1 MKNLKLLW
9 NYMNNNKIKYLLSI
23 IATGLAVA
31 FSLTIPL
38 ILQVVI
44 DYILVGK
51 EVEGNM
57 FVEKLFGFLGGSSYL
72 INNLWMCGLLIILI
86 TAVQGIFLYYKGK
99 FSAEASEDVAKNL
112 REKLYNHIQHLNY
125 AYHKNADTGDLIQ
138 RSTSDVETIRRFL
151 SVQMV
156 EVGRAIFMVGI
167 SLYVMLSLN
176 IKLTLIAMATT
187 PFIFLFSYVYFQ
199 IVQKSFRISDE
210 SEAELSTVIQ
220 ENLNG
225 VRVVKAFGRE
235 KFEIDKFKEKNQQY
249 KKKTYKVIMN
259 LAYYWSI
266 SDFMTIVQ
274 IALVVVASIHFTI
287 QGIISLGTAVVFIN
301 YIFRIIWPIKQ
312 LGRILA
318 DLGKALVSTERIQEI
333 FNEEIEEEKPDEIK
347 PEIKGSIEFKDVSF
361 KYPDDETHEVLKD
374 VSFKV
379 KKGETVAIVGKTGS
393 GKSSLVHLLP
403 RLYDIKKGEIIIDGH
418 NINTIEKKWL
428 RKNVG
433 IVLQEPFL
441 YSTTIQEN
449 ISFQNERNPKD
460 VHEAARI
467 ASVHNVVK
475 EFDQGYNTLIGEKG
489 VTLSG
494 GQKQRIAIARTI
506 INNYPILIFDDS
518 LSAVDTETD
527 IAIRKALRERKK
539 DVTTFIIS
547 HRISSIYDA
556 DKIIVLEKGKIK
568 EMGKHDELIKKEGI
582 YKLIYDIQNVK
593 EFEIEVERRERNG
606 N

>member
-1 MKNLKLLW
+1 MKSFKILW

-23 IATGLAVA
+23 IATGLAVLLA
-31 FSLTIPL
+31 LTVPL

-51 EVEGNM
+51 EVEGNI
-57 FVEKLFGFLGGSSYL
+57 FVEKVFGFLGGTSYL
-72 INNLWMCGLLIILI
+72 IDNLWLTGVLVILI
-86 TAVQGIFLYYKGK
+86 PAVQGIFLYYKGK
-99 FSAEASEDVAKNL
+99 LSAEASEDVAKNL
-112 REKLYNHIQHLNY
+112 RERLYDHIQHLTY

-167 SLYVMLSLN
+167 SLYVMLNLN
-176 IKLTLIAMATT
+176 VKLTMIAMVTT
-187 PFIFLFSYVYFQ
+187 PFIFGFSFLYFR
-199 IVQKSFRISDE
+199 IIQKSFKISDE

-235 KFEIDKFKEKNQQY
+235 KFEIEKFREKNLEY
-249 KKKTYKVIMN
+249 KTKTYRVIMN

-266 SDFMTIVQ
+266 SDLMTISQ
-274 IALVVVASIHFTI
+274 IALVVVASIYYTN

-318 DLGKALVSTERIQEI
+318 DLGKALVSSERIQEI
-333 FNEEIEEEKPDEIK
+333 LDEEKEVEKPGEIK
-347 PEIKGSIEFKDVSF
+347 PQIKGYIKFKNVSF
-361 KYPDDETHEVLKD
+361 EYPDDKTHKVLKN

-379 KKGETVAIVGKTGS
+379 EKGETVAIVGKTGS

-403 RLYDIKKGEIIIDGH
+403 RLYDVKKGEIIIDGH
-418 NINTIEKKWL
+418 NINKIEKKWL

-441 YSTTIQEN
+441 YSTTIQKN
-449 ISFQNERNPKD
+449 ISFQNENNPKD
-460 VHEAARI
+460 IHEAARI

-475 EFDQGYNTLIGEKG
+475 EFDQGYDTLIGEKG

>member
-1 MKNLKLLW
+1 MKNFNLLW

-23 IATGLAVA
+23 TATGLAVA

-51 EVEGNM
+51 EVEGNI
-57 FVEKLFGFLGGSSYL
+57 FVERLFGFLGGSRYL
-72 INNLWMCGLLIILI
+72 IDNLWLCGILIILI
-86 TAVQGIFLYYKGK
+86 TVIQGVFLYYKGK
-99 FSAEASEDVAKNL
+99 LSAEASEDVAKNL
-112 REKLYNHIQHLNY
+112 REKLYDHIQHLDY

-167 SLYVMLSLN
+167 SLYVMLNLN
-176 IKLTLIAMATT
+176 VQLTMIAMVTT
-187 PFIFLFSYVYFQ
+187 PFIFIFSFMYFK
-199 IVQKSFRISDE
+199 IIQKSFRISDE

-235 KFEIDKFKEKNQQY
+235 KFEIEKFKEKNLQY

-266 SDFMTIVQ
+266 SDFMTITQ
-274 IALVVVASIHFTI
+274 IALVVVASIYYSN
-287 QGIISLGTAVVFIN
+287 QGLITLGTAVVFIS

-318 DLGKALVSTERIQEI
+318 DLGKALVSSERIQEI
-333 FNEEIEEEKPDEIK
+333 LDEEREEEKSGETK
-347 PEIKGSIEFKDVSF
+347 PEIKGNVEFKNVSF
-361 KYPDDETHEVLKD
+361 EYPDDETHPVLKD

-379 KKGETVAIVGKTGS
+379 SKGETVAIVGKTGS

-403 RLYDIKKGEIIIDGH
+403 RLYDVKKGEIVIDGH

-441 YSTTIQEN
+441 YSTTIQKN
-449 ISFQNERNPKD
+449 ISFQNENNPKD
-460 VHEAARI
+460 IYEAARI
-467 ASVHNVVK
+467 ASVHHVVK
-475 EFDQGYNTLIGEKG
+475 EFDQGYDTLIGEKG

-568 EMGKHDELIKKEGI
+568 EMGKHDDLINKEGI
-582 YKLIYDIQNVK
+582 YKRIYDIQNVK
-593 EFEIEVERRERNG
+593 EYEVEVERRERDG
-606 N
+606 I

>member
-1 MKNLKLLW
+1 MKSFKILW
-9 NYMNNNKIKYLLSI
+9 NYMNNNKIKYLISI
-23 IATGLAVA
+23 IATGLAVLLA
-31 FSLTIPL
+31 LTVPL

-51 EVEGNM
+51 EVEGNI
-57 FVEKLFGFLGGSSYL
+57 FVEKVFGFLGGTSYL
-72 INNLWMCGLLIILI
+72 IDKLWLTGVLVILI

-99 FSAEASEDVAKNL
+99 LSAEASEDVAKNL
-112 REKLYNHIQHLNY
+112 REKLYDHIQHLTY
-125 AYHKNADTGDLIQ
+125 AYHKNADAGDLIQ
-138 RSTSDVETIRRFL
+138 RSTSDIETIRRFL
-151 SVQMV
+151 SIQMV
-156 EVGRAIFMVGI
+156 EVGRAVFMVGI
-167 SLYVMLSLN
+167 SLYIMINLN
-176 IKLTLIAMATT
+176 LKMSFIAMATT
-187 PFIFLFSYVYFQ
+187 PVLLVFSYMYFN
-199 IVQKSFRISDE
+199 IVQKSFKVSDE

-235 KFEIDKFKEKNQQY
+235 KFEIEKFKEKNTQY
-249 KKKTYKVIMN
+249 KVKTYKVIMN

-266 SDFMTIVQ
+266 SDFLTIVQ
-274 IALVVVASIHFTI
+274 IALVVVSSIYYAN
-287 QGIISLGTAVVFIN
+287 QGLISLGTAVVFIN

-333 FNEEIEEEKPDEIK
+333 LDEEREVEKQGEIK
-347 PEIKGSIEFKDVSF
+347 AEITGEIEFKNVSFEYPDDKSHEVLNGVSF
-361 KYPDDETHEVLKD
+361 KIE
-374 VSFKV
+374 
-379 KKGETVAIVGKTGS
+379 KGETVAIVGKTGS

-403 RLYDIKKGEIIIDGH
+403 RLYDVEKGEILIDGN
-418 NINTIEKKWL
+418 NINTIHKKWL
-428 RKNVG
+428 RKKVG

-441 YSTTIQEN
+441 YSTTIHEN
-449 ISFQNERNPKD
+449 ISFQNESNIKD
-460 VHEAARI
+460 VHDAARI
-467 ASVHNVVK
+467 ASVHHVVK
-475 EFDQGYNTLIGEKG
+475 EFDKGYDTLIGEKG

-527 IAIRKALRERKK
+527 IAIRKALRKRKK

-556 DKIIVLEKGKIK
+556 DKIIVLEKGRIK
-568 EMGKHDELIKKEGI
+568 EMGKHEDLIKKEGI
-582 YKLIYDIQNVK
+582 YKRIYDIQNVK
-593 EFEIEVERRERNG
+593 EFEIDLERSGTNG

>member
-9 NYMNNNKIKYLLSI
+9 NYMNENKIKYLLSI
-23 IATGLAVA
+23 ISTALAVA
-31 FSLTIPL
+31 LALTVPL

-51 EVEGNM
+51 EVQGNI
-57 FVEKLFGFLGGSSYL
+57 FVEKLFGFLGGTTYL
-72 INNLWMCGLLIILI
+72 IDNLWLTGLLVIVI

-99 FSAEASEDVAKNL
+99 LSAEASEDVAKNL
-112 REKLYNHIQHLNY
+112 RERLYNHIQHLTY

-138 RSTSDVETIRRFL
+138 RSTSDIETIRRFL

-156 EVGRAIFMVGI
+156 EVGRAVFMVGI
-167 SLYVMLSLN
+167 SLYVMINLN
-176 IKLTLIAMATT
+176 VKMTLIAMATT
-187 PFIFLFSYVYFQ
+187 PVLFVFSYMYFKV
-199 IVQKSFRISDE
+199 VQKSFKISDE

-235 KFEIDKFKEKNQQY
+235 KFEIEKFREKNNQY
-249 KKKTYKVIMN
+249 KVKTYKVIMN

-266 SDFMTIVQ
+266 SDLLTIVQ
-274 IALVVVASIHFTI
+274 IALVVVASIYYAN
-287 QGIISLGTAVVFIN
+287 QGLITLGTAVVFIN

-333 FNEEIEEEKPDEIK
+333 LDEEREVEKPGEIK
-347 PEIKGSIEFKDVSF
+347 PEINGEIEFKNVSF
-361 KYPDDETHEVLKD
+361 EYPDDKNHKVLEN

-379 KKGETVAIVGKTGS
+379 KKGETIAIVGKTGS

-403 RLYDIKKGEIIIDGH
+403 RLYDIEKGEILIDGH
-418 NINTIEKKWL
+418 NINTIQKKWL

-449 ISFQNERNPKD
+449 ISFQNESNIKD
-460 VHEAARI
+460 VHDAARI
-467 ASVHNVVK
+467 ASVHHVVE
-475 EFDQGYNTLIGEKG
+475 EFDQGYDTVIGEKG

-527 IAIRKALRERKK
+527 IAIRKALGERKK

-556 DKIIVLEKGKIK
+556 DKIIVMEKCKIK
-568 EMGKHDELIKKEGI
+568 EMGKHEDLIQKEGI
-582 YKLIYDIQNVK
+582 YKRIYDIQNVK
-593 EFEIEVERRERNG
+593 EFEVEVERRESDG

>member
-1 MKNLKLLW
+1 
-9 NYMNNNKIKYLLSI
+9 MNNNKIKYLISI

-31 FSLTIPL
+31 FSLTVPL

-51 EVEGNM
+51 EVEGNI
-57 FVEKLFGFLGGSSYL
+57 FIEKIFGFLGGSSFL
-72 INNLWMCGLLIILI
+72 INNLWVCGILIIVI
-86 TAVQGIFLYYKGK
+86 TIIQGVFLYFKGK

-112 REKLYNHIQHLNY
+112 RERLYDHIQHLSY

-138 RSTSDVETIRRFL
+138 RSTSDIETIRRFL

-167 SLYVMLSLN
+167 SLYVMLNLN
-176 IKLTLIAMATT
+176 VKMTLISMATT
-187 PFIFLFSYVYFQ
+187 PLIFIFSYLYFQ
-199 IVQKSFRISDE
+199 IVQKSFRTSDE
-210 SEAELSTVIQ
+210 SEAEMSTVIQ

-235 KFEIDKFKEKNQQY
+235 KFEIEKFKEKNQQY

-274 IALVVVASIHFTI
+274 IALVVVASIYFTNR
-287 QGIISLGTAVVFIN
+287 GLISLGTAVVFIN

-333 FNEEIEEEKPDEIK
+333 LDEDREEIK
-347 PEIKGSIEFKDVSF
+347 PGEGKPKILGNIEFGNVSF
-361 KYPDDETHEVLKD
+361 EYPDDETHRVLED

-379 KKGETVAIVGKTGS
+379 EKGETIAIVGKTGS
-393 GKSSLVHLLP
+393 GKSSLIHLLP
-403 RLYDIKKGEIIIDGH
+403 RLYDVKKGEILLDNN
-418 NINTIEKKWL
+418 NINSIEKKWL
-428 RKNVG
+428 RKNIG

-449 ISFQNERNPKD
+449 ISFQNESKIKEIHD
-460 VHEAARI
+460 AARI
-467 ASVHNVVK
+467 ASVHNVVQ
-475 EFDQGYNTLIGEKG
+475 EFDQGYDTLIGEKG

-556 DKIIVLEKGKIK
+556 DKILVLEKGKIK
-568 EMGKHDELIKKEGI
+568 EMGKHEDLIKKEGI
-582 YKLIYDIQNVK
+582 YKRIYNIQNVK
-593 EFEIEVERRERNG
+593 EFEIDIERRGKNG
-606 N
+606 L

>member
-1 MKNLKLLW
+1 MKSFKILW
-9 NYMNNNKIKYLLSI
+9 NYMNKNKIKYLLSI

-72 INNLWMCGLLIILI
+72 INNLWICGILIILI
-86 TAVQGIFLYYKGK
+86 TVVQGVFLYYKGK
-99 FSAEASEDVAKNL
+99 LSAEASEDVAKNL
-112 REKLYNHIQHLNY
+112 REKLYDHIQHLDY
-125 AYHKNADTGDLIQ
+125 AYHKNADAGDLIQ

-527 IAIRKALRERKK
+527 MAIRKALRERKK
-539 DVTTFIIS
+539 NITTFIIS

-568 EMGKHDELIKKEGI
+568 EMGKHDDLINKEGI
-582 YKLIYDIQNVK
+582 YKRIYNIQNVK
-593 EFEIEVERRERNG
+593 EFEIEVERRERNEF
-606 N
+606 

>member
-1 MKNLKLLW
+1 MKNFNLLW

-51 EVEGNM
+51 EVEGNI
-57 FVEKLFGFLGGSSYL
+57 FVERLFGFLGGSSYL
-72 INNLWMCGLLIILI
+72 IDNLWICGILIILI
-86 TAVQGIFLYYKGK
+86 TVVQGVFLYYKGK
-99 FSAEASEDVAKNL
+99 LSAEASEDVAKNL
-112 REKLYNHIQHLNY
+112 REKLYDHIQHLDY

-167 SLYVMLSLN
+167 SLYVMLNLN
-176 IKLTLIAMATT
+176 VQLTMIAMVTT
-187 PFIFLFSYVYFQ
+187 PFIFIFSFIYFK
-199 IVQKSFRISDE
+199 IIQKSFKISDE

-235 KFEIDKFKEKNQQY
+235 KFEIEKFKEKNLQY

-266 SDFMTIVQ
+266 SDFMTITQ
-274 IALVVVASIHFTI
+274 IALVVVASIYYTNLGVI
-287 QGIISLGTAVVFIN
+287 TLGTAVVFIN

-318 DLGKALVSTERIQEI
+318 DLGKALVSSERIQEI
-333 FNEEIEEEKPDEIK
+333 LDEEREEEKSGEIK
-347 PEIKGSIEFKDVSF
+347 PEIKGSIEFKNVSF
-361 KYPDDETHEVLKD
+361 EYPDDETHKVLKN
-374 VSFKV
+374 VSFNV
-379 KKGETVAIVGKTGS
+379 DKGETVAIVGKTGS

-403 RLYDIKKGEIIIDGH
+403 RLYDIKKGEIVIDGH

-441 YSTTIQEN
+441 YSTTIQKN
-449 ISFQNERNPKD
+449 ISFQNENNPKD
-460 VHEAARI
+460 IYEAARI
-467 ASVHNVVK
+467 ASVHHVVK
-475 EFDQGYNTLIGEKG
+475 EFDQGYDTLIGEKG

-556 DKIIVLEKGKIK
+556 DKIIVLEKGQIK
-568 EMGKHDELIKKEGI
+568 EMGKHDDLINKEGI
-582 YKLIYDIQNVK
+582 YKRIYDIQNVK
-593 EFEIEVERRERNG
+593 EYEIEVEGREKNG
-606 N
+606 I

>member
-1 MKNLKLLW
+1 MKSFKILW
-9 NYMNNNKIKYLLSI
+9 NYMNKNKIKYLLSI

-51 EVEGNM
+51 EVEGNI
-57 FVEKLFGFLGGSSYL
+57 FVERLFGFLGGSSYL
-72 INNLWMCGLLIILI
+72 INNLWICGILIILI
-86 TAVQGIFLYYKGK
+86 TVVQGIFLYYKGK
-99 FSAEASEDVAKNL
+99 LSAEASEDVAKNL
-112 REKLYNHIQHLNY
+112 RENLYDHIQHLDY

-167 SLYVMLSLN
+167 SLYIMLNLN
-176 IKLTLIAMATT
+176 VKLTMIAMVTT
-187 PFIFLFSYVYFQ
+187 PFIFGFSFLYFR
-199 IVQKSFRISDE
+199 IIQKSFKISDE

-235 KFEIDKFKEKNQQY
+235 KFEIEKFREKNLEY
-249 KKKTYKVIMN
+249 KTKTYRVIMN

-266 SDFMTIVQ
+266 SDLMTISQ
-274 IALVVVASIHFTI
+274 IALVVVASIYYTN

-318 DLGKALVSTERIQEI
+318 DLGKALVSSERIQEI
-333 FNEEIEEEKPDEIK
+333 LDEEKEVVKPGDIK
-347 PEIKGSIEFKDVSF
+347 PEIKGCVEFKGVSF
-361 KYPDDETHEVLKD
+361 EYPDDKTHTVLKD
-374 VSFKV
+374 VSFRV
-379 KKGETVAIVGKTGS
+379 EKGETVAIVGKTGS

-403 RLYDIKKGEIIIDGH
+403 RLYDVDKGEIIIDGY
-418 NINTIEKKWL
+418 NINTVEKKWL

-449 ISFQNERNPKD
+449 ISFQSDSNPKD
-460 VHEAARI
+460 VHDAARI
-467 ASVHNVVK
+467 ASVHHVVK
-475 EFDQGYNTLIGEKG
+475 EFDQGYDTLIGEKG

-506 INNYPILIFDDS
+506 IKNYPILIFDDS

-556 DKIIVLEKGKIK
+556 DKIIVLEKGMIK
-568 EMGKHDELIKKEGI
+568 EMGKHDDLIKKEGI
-582 YKLIYDIQNVK
+582 YKRIYDIQNVK
-593 EFEIEVERRERNG
+593 EFEKEVDRREKNG
-606 N
+606 I

>member
-1 MKNLKLLW
+1 MKSFKILW

-23 IATGLAVA
+23 IATGLAVLLA
-31 FSLTIPL
+31 LTVPL

-51 EVEGNM
+51 EVEGNI
-57 FVEKLFGFLGGSSYL
+57 FVEKVFGFLGGTSYL
-72 INNLWMCGLLIILI
+72 IDNLWLTGVLVILI

-99 FSAEASEDVAKNL
+99 LSAEASEDVAKNL
-112 REKLYNHIQHLNY
+112 REKLYDHIQHLTY
-125 AYHKNADTGDLIQ
+125 AYHKNADAGDLIQ
-138 RSTSDVETIRRFL
+138 RSTSDIETIRRFL
-151 SVQMV
+151 SIQMV
-156 EVGRAIFMVGI
+156 EVGRAVFMVGI
-167 SLYVMLSLN
+167 SLYIMINLN
-176 IKLTLIAMATT
+176 LKMSFIAMATT
-187 PFIFLFSYVYFQ
+187 PVLLVFSYMYFN
-199 IVQKSFRISDE
+199 IVQKSFKVSDE

-235 KFEIDKFKEKNQQY
+235 KFEIEKFKEKNTQY
-249 KKKTYKVIMN
+249 KVKTYKVIMN

-266 SDFMTIVQ
+266 SDFLTIVQ
-274 IALVVVASIHFTI
+274 IALVVVSSIYYAN
-287 QGIISLGTAVVFIN
+287 QGLISLGTAVVFIN

-333 FNEEIEEEKPDEIK
+333 LDEEREVEKQGEIK
-347 PEIKGSIEFKDVSF
+347 AEITGEIEFKNVSFEYPDDKSHEVLNGVSF
-361 KYPDDETHEVLKD
+361 KIE
-374 VSFKV
+374 
-379 KKGETVAIVGKTGS
+379 KGETVAIVGKTGS

-403 RLYDIKKGEIIIDGH
+403 RLYDVEKGEILIDGN
-418 NINTIEKKWL
+418 NINTIHKKWL
-428 RKNVG
+428 RKKVG

-441 YSTTIQEN
+441 YSTTIHEN
-449 ISFQNERNPKD
+449 ISFQNESNIKD
-460 VHEAARI
+460 VHDAARI
-467 ASVHNVVK
+467 ASVHHVVK
-475 EFDQGYNTLIGEKG
+475 EFDKGYDTLIGEKG

-527 IAIRKALRERKK
+527 IAIRKALRKRKK
-539 DVTTFIIS
+539 HVTTFIIS

-556 DKIIVLEKGKIK
+556 DKIIVLEKGRIK
-568 EMGKHDELIKKEGI
+568 EMGKHEDLIKKEGI
-582 YKLIYDIQNVK
+582 YKRIYDIQNVK
-593 EFEIEVERRERNG
+593 EFEIDLERSGTNG

>member
-1 MKNLKLLW
+1 
-9 NYMNNNKIKYLLSI
+9 
-23 IATGLAVA
+23 
-31 FSLTIPL
+31 
-38 ILQVVI
+38 
-44 DYILVGK
+44 
-51 EVEGNM
+51 
-57 FVEKLFGFLGGSSYL
+57 
-72 INNLWMCGLLIILI
+72 
-86 TAVQGIFLYYKGK
+86 
-99 FSAEASEDVAKNL
+99 
-112 REKLYNHIQHLNY
+112 
-125 AYHKNADTGDLIQ
+125 
-138 RSTSDVETIRRFL
+138 
-151 SVQMV
+151 
-156 EVGRAIFMVGI
+156 MVGI
-167 SLYVMLSLN
+167 SLYVMINLN
-176 IKLTLIAMATT
+176 VKMTLIAMATT
-187 PFIFLFSYVYFQ
+187 PVLFVFSYMYFKV
-199 IVQKSFRISDE
+199 VQKSFKISDE

-235 KFEIDKFKEKNQQY
+235 KFEIEKFREKNNQY
-249 KKKTYKVIMN
+249 KVKTYKVIMN

-266 SDFMTIVQ
+266 SDLLTIVQ
-274 IALVVVASIHFTI
+274 IALVVVASIYYAN
-287 QGIISLGTAVVFIN
+287 QGLITLGTAVVFIN

-333 FNEEIEEEKPDEIK
+333 LDEEREVEKPVEIK
-347 PEIKGSIEFKDVSF
+347 PEIHGEIEFKNVSF
-361 KYPDDETHEVLKD
+361 EYPDDKNHKVLEN

-379 KKGETVAIVGKTGS
+379 KKGETIAIVGKTGS

-403 RLYDIKKGEIIIDGH
+403 RLYDVEKGEILIDGH
-418 NINTIEKKWL
+418 NINTIQKKWL

-449 ISFQNERNPKD
+449 ISFQNESNIKD
-460 VHEAARI
+460 VHDAARI
-467 ASVHNVVK
+467 ASVHHVVE
-475 EFDQGYNTLIGEKG
+475 EFDQGYDTVIGEKG

-527 IAIRKALRERKK
+527 IAIRKALGERKK

-556 DKIIVLEKGKIK
+556 DKIIVMEKGKIK
-568 EMGKHDELIKKEGI
+568 EMGKHEDLIQKEGI
-582 YKLIYDIQNVK
+582 YKRIYDIQNVK
-593 EFEIEVERRERNG
+593 EFEVEVERRESDG

>member
-1 MKNLKLLW
+1 MKNFNLLW

-51 EVEGNM
+51 EVEGNI
-57 FVEKLFGFLGGSSYL
+57 FVERLFGFLGGSSYL
-72 INNLWMCGLLIILI
+72 IDNLWICGILIILI
-86 TAVQGIFLYYKGK
+86 TVVQGVFLYYKGK
-99 FSAEASEDVAKNL
+99 LSAEASEDVAKNL
-112 REKLYNHIQHLNY
+112 REKLYDHIQHLDY

-167 SLYVMLSLN
+167 SLYVMLNLN
-176 IKLTLIAMATT
+176 ITLTMIAMATT
-187 PFIFLFSYVYFQ
+187 PFIFIFSFMYFK
-199 IVQKSFRISDE
+199 IIQKSFKISDE

-235 KFEIDKFKEKNQQY
+235 KFEIEKFKEKNLQY

-266 SDFMTIVQ
+266 SDLMTITQ
-274 IALVVVASIHFTI
+274 IALVVVASIYYTNL
-287 QGIISLGTAVVFIN
+287 GIITLGTAVVFIN

-318 DLGKALVSTERIQEI
+318 DLGKALVSSERIQEI
-333 FNEEIEEEKPDEIK
+333 LDEEREEEKPGEIK
-347 PEIKGSIEFKDVSF
+347 PEIKGSIEFKNVSF
-361 KYPDDETHEVLKD
+361 EYPDDETHKVLKN
-374 VSFKV
+374 VSFNV
-379 KKGETVAIVGKTGS
+379 DKGETVAIVGKTGS

-449 ISFQNERNPKD
+449 ISFQNESNPKD
-460 VHEAARI
+460 IHDAARI
-467 ASVHNVVK
+467 ASVHHVVK
-475 EFDQGYNTLIGEKG
+475 EFDQGYDTLIGEKG

-556 DKIIVLEKGKIK
+556 DKIIVLEKGQIK
-568 EMGKHDELIKKEGI
+568 EMGKHDDLINKEGI
-582 YKLIYDIQNVK
+582 YKRIYDIQNLK
-593 EFEIEVERRERNG
+593 EYEIEVERREKNG
-606 N
+606 I

>member
-9 NYMNNNKIKYLLSI
+9 NYMDKNKIKYLISI

-31 FSLTIPL
+31 LSLTIPL

>member
-1 MKNLKLLW
+1 MKNFNLLW

-187 PFIFLFSYVYFQ
+187 PFIFLFSYLYFQ

-333 FNEEIEEEKPDEIK
+333 LDEEREVEKQGEIK
-347 PEIKGSIEFKDVSF
+347 AEITGEIEFKNVSFEYPDDKSHEVLNGVSF
-361 KYPDDETHEVLKD
+361 KIE
-374 VSFKV
+374 
-379 KKGETVAIVGKTGS
+379 KGETVAIVGKTGS

-403 RLYDIKKGEIIIDGH
+403 RLYDVEKGEILIDGN
-418 NINTIEKKWL
+418 NINTIHKKWL
-428 RKNVG
+428 RKKVG

-441 YSTTIQEN
+441 YSTTIHEN
-449 ISFQNERNPKD
+449 ISFQNESNIKD
-460 VHEAARI
+460 VHDAARI
-467 ASVHNVVK
+467 ASVHHVVK
-475 EFDQGYNTLIGEKG
+475 EFDKGYDTLIGEKG

-527 IAIRKALRERKK
+527 IAIRKALRKRKK
-539 DVTTFIIS
+539 HVTTFIY
-547 HRISSIYDA
+547 HTEYHPFT
-556 DKIIVLEKGKIK
+556 
-568 EMGKHDELIKKEGI
+568 MLIKS
-582 YKLIYDIQNVK
+582 
-593 EFEIEVERRERNG
+593 
-606 N
+606 

>member
-1 MKNLKLLW
+1 MKSFKILW

-23 IATGLAVA
+23 IATGLAVLLA
-31 FSLTIPL
+31 LTVPL

-51 EVEGNM
+51 EVEGNI
-57 FVEKLFGFLGGSSYL
+57 FVEKVFGFLGGTSYL
-72 INNLWMCGLLIILI
+72 IDKLWLTGVLVILI

-99 FSAEASEDVAKNL
+99 LSAEASEDVAKNL
-112 REKLYNHIQHLNY
+112 REKLYDHIQHLTY
-125 AYHKNADTGDLIQ
+125 AYHKNADAGDLIQ
-138 RSTSDVETIRRFL
+138 RSTSDIETIRRFL
-151 SVQMV
+151 SIQMV
-156 EVGRAIFMVGI
+156 EVGRAVFMVGI
-167 SLYVMLSLN
+167 SLYIMINLN
-176 IKLTLIAMATT
+176 LKMSFIAMATT
-187 PFIFLFSYVYFQ
+187 PVLLVFSYMYFN
-199 IVQKSFRISDE
+199 IVQKSFKVSDE

-235 KFEIDKFKEKNQQY
+235 KFEIEKFKEKNTQY
-249 KKKTYKVIMN
+249 KVKTYKVIMN

-266 SDFMTIVQ
+266 SDFLTIVQ
-274 IALVVVASIHFTI
+274 IALVVVSSIYYAN
-287 QGIISLGTAVVFIN
+287 QGLISLGTAVVFIN

-333 FNEEIEEEKPDEIK
+333 LDEEREVEKQGEIK
-347 PEIKGSIEFKDVSF
+347 AEITGEIEFKNVSFEYPDDKSHEVLNGVSF
-361 KYPDDETHEVLKD
+361 KIE
-374 VSFKV
+374 
-379 KKGETVAIVGKTGS
+379 KGETVAIVGKTGS

-403 RLYDIKKGEIIIDGH
+403 RLYDVEKGEILIDGN
-418 NINTIEKKWL
+418 NINTIHKKWL
-428 RKNVG
+428 RKKVG

-441 YSTTIQEN
+441 YSTTIHEN
-449 ISFQNERNPKD
+449 ISFQNESNIKD
-460 VHEAARI
+460 VHDAARI
-467 ASVHNVVK
+467 ASVHHVVK
-475 EFDQGYNTLIGEKG
+475 EFDKGYDTLIGEKG

-527 IAIRKALRERKK
+527 IAIRKALRKRKK

-556 DKIIVLEKGKIK
+556 DKIIVLEKGRIK
-568 EMGKHDELIKKEGI
+568 EMGKHEDLIKKEGI
-582 YKLIYDIQNVK
+582 YKRIYDIQNVK
-593 EFEIEVERRERNG
+593 EFEIDLERSGTNG